1 MKSEPSEVEV
11 AAGQEDEADFLLA
24 LYRSQPEGLFLV
36 AVSMRELYY
45 LSDRASI
52 LSKELDVYSV
62 VLAV

>member
-11 AAGQEDEADFLLA
+11 AAGQEYKADFLLA
-24 LYRSQPEGLFLV
+24 LYRSQPEGLFLI
-36 AVSMRELYY
+36 AVSVGELYY

-52 LSKELDVYSV
+52 PGKELDVYSV